1 MTMELDLF
9 GRVAVVTGASKGIG
23 LAVTRS
29 LAEQGASVIA
39 GALNGSEEL
48 ELLSEKFAV
57 QVVRVDLTETAGP
70 QFLVDQAISRH
81 GALDILVN
89 NVGAVRPRPDG
100 FLTVTDDDWQATL
113 TINFLVAVRSLRAAL
128 PHLVRR
134 TSSCVVTVSSVNA
147 FLPDPAVVDYSA
159 AKAALTNLC
168 KSLSKEFAAS
178 GVRINTVSPGPVQ
191 QIYGSATTASRPRS
205 RAPAESAR
213 KRSPSGRPRTAP
225 PAGSRPRK
233 RWPTSSC
240 SSLVNGPPTSPA
252 VTSSSMADSCRR
264 CNATPEGNQVCSDHV
279 GPHIN
284 DPRHAVVP

>member
-9 GRVAVVTGASKGIG
+9 GKVAVVTGASKGIG

-113 TINFLVAVRSLRAAL
+113 RINFLVAVRSLRAAL

-191 QIYGSATTASRPRS
+191 TDLWLGDNGVAATIARASGVSPQEIAK
-205 RAPAESAR
+205 RAA
-213 KRSPSGRPRTAP
+213 
-225 PAGSRPRK
+225 
-233 RWPTSSC
+233 
-240 SSLVNGPPTSPA
+240 
-252 VTSSSMADSCRR
+252 ADSPTGRFT
-264 CNATPEGNQVCSDHV
+264 TPQEVADIVVFLASQRAANITGSDF
-279 GPHIN
+279 
-284 DPRHAVVP
+284 VVDGGLVPTL

>member
-1 MTMELDLF
+1 MTMELDLL
-9 GRVAVVTGASKGIG
+9 GKVAVVTGASKGIG

-29 LAEQGASVIA
+29 LAEQGVSVIA

-81 GALDILVN
+81 GALNILVN

-134 TSSCVVTVSSVNA
+134 TSSCVVTVSSVNV

-168 KSLSKEFAAS
+168 KSLSKEFAAN

-191 QIYGSATTASRPRS
+191 TDLWLGDNGVAATIARASGVSPQEIAK
-205 RAPAESAR
+205 RAA
-213 KRSPSGRPRTAP
+213 
-225 PAGSRPRK
+225 
-233 RWPTSSC
+233 
-240 SSLVNGPPTSPA
+240 
-252 VTSSSMADSCRR
+252 ADSPTGRFT
-264 CNATPEGNQVCSDHV
+264 TPQEVADIVVFLASQRAANITGSDF
-279 GPHIN
+279 
-284 DPRHAVVP
+284 VVDGGLVPTL

>member
-1 MTMELDLF
+1 MTMDLDLL
-9 GRVAVVTGASKGIG
+9 GKVAVVTGASRGIG

-29 LAEQGASVIA
+29 LAEEGASVIA

-57 QVVRVDLTETAGP
+57 KIVGVDLTETAGP

-89 NVGAVRPRPDG
+89 NVGAVHPRPDG
-100 FLTVTDDDWQATL
+100 FLTVSDDDWQATL
-113 TINFLVAVRSLRAAL
+113 TINFLAAVRSMRAAL

-134 TSSCVVTVSSVNA
+134 QSSCVVTVSSVNA

-191 QIYGSATTASRPRS
+191 TDLWLGDSGVAAMIARASGVSPQEVAK
-205 RAPAESAR
+205 RAAAESPTGRFTTPQEVADIVLFLA
-213 KRSPSGRPRTAP
+213 SPRAANIT
-225 PAGSRPRK
+225 GSDFIVDGGLV
-233 RWPTSSC
+233 PT
-240 SSLVNGPPTSPA
+240 L
-252 VTSSSMADSCRR
+252 
-264 CNATPEGNQVCSDHV
+264 
-279 GPHIN
+279 
-284 DPRHAVVP
+284 

>member
-9 GRVAVVTGASKGIG
+9 GKVAVVTGASKGIG

-48 ELLSEKFAV
+48 ELLSEKYAV
-57 QVVRVDLTETAGP
+57 QVERVDLTETAGP

-168 KSLSKEFAAS
+168 KSLSREFAAS

-191 QIYGSATTASRPRS
+191 TDLWLGDNGVAATIARASGVSPQEI
-205 RAPAESAR
+205 A
-213 KRSPSGRPRTAP
+213 KRVA
-225 PAGSRPRK
+225 
-233 RWPTSSC
+233 
-240 SSLVNGPPTSPA
+240 
-252 VTSSSMADSCRR
+252 ADSPTGRFT
-264 CNATPEGNQVCSDHV
+264 TPQEVADIVVFLASQRAANITGSDF
-279 GPHIN
+279 
-284 DPRHAVVP
+284 VVDGGLVPTL